1 MNFKPSFSFELPT
14 RIEYG
19 VGAVEKLAEELVL
32 RKVKNV
38 MLVTDVRLASSGL
51 LSRFTTH
58 LGSRRISYDV
68 FTRVEANPKDY
79 NVEEGARKAAYLKP
93 DCLVAIGGGS
103 PIDCAKAISVV
114 APGGG
119 QARDYEGKGKITE
132 DVLPLIAIPTTAGSG
147 SEVTFSAVITD
158 SRQHIKFSLKDPK
171 IAPRIA
177 IVDPELTK
185 SMPPALTAATGM
197 DALTHAIEAYTAK
210 AAEPIA
216 DAAAL
221 YAVELIFPHLK
232 SAVTDGGNLESRSA
246 MMLGSVLA
254 AIAFSHSDVAAV
266 HCIAE
271 ALGGKYDL
279 PHGVCN
285 AVVLPAIMEYNLEFC
300 TAKYARLAR
309 AMGLS
314 YRNIHSGAEKAVAA
328 VKKLASDIN
337 LPEFNTLG
345 VNEADFD
352 ELAYNSAANGSNSDN
367 PRSMD
372 RKDYLQIFKI
382 LSESAGSATEKK
394 GS

>member
-68 FTRVEANPKDY
+68 FTRVESNPKDY
-79 NVEEGARKAAYLKP
+79 NVEEGARKAAFLKP

-119 QARDYEGKGKITE
+119 QVRDYEGKGKIMK

-171 IAPRIA
+171 IAPRVA
-177 IVDPELTK
+177 IVDPELTQ

-221 YAVELIFPHLK
+221 YAVELIFRHLK

-271 ALGGKYDL
+271 SLGGKYDL

-309 AMGLS
+309 AMGFS
-314 YRNIHSGAEKAVAA
+314 YRNVHSGAEKAVAA

-345 VNEADFD
+345 VSEADFD
-352 ELAYNSAANGSNSDN
+352 ELACNSATNGSNLDN

-372 RKDYLQIFKI
+372 KKDYLQIFKI
-382 LSESAGSATEKK
+382 LSKSAGSATEKK

>member
-19 VGAVEKLAEELVL
+19 VGAVEKLADELVS

-58 LGSRRISYDV
+58 LGSQRISYDI

-79 NVEEGARKAAYLKP
+79 NVEEGARKAAFLNP

-119 QARDYEGKGKITE
+119 RVRDYEGKGKITGN
-132 DVLPLIAIPTTAGSG
+132 VLPLIAIPTTAGSG

-158 SRQHIKFSLKDPK
+158 SRQHYKFSLKDPK
-171 IAPRIA
+171 MAPRVA
-177 IVDPELTK
+177 IVDPELTQ
-185 SMPPALTAATGM
+185 SMPPSLTAATGM

-210 AAEPIA
+210 AAEPLA

-221 YAVELIFPHLK
+221 YAVELIYRHLK
-232 SAVTDGGNLESRSA
+232 SAVTDGRNLESRSA
-246 MMLGSVLA
+246 MLLGSVLA

-285 AVVLPAIMEYNLEFC
+285 AVVLPAIMEYNLAFC
-300 TAKYARLAR
+300 TEKYARLAR
-309 AMGLS
+309 AMGFS
-314 YRNIHSGAEKAVAA
+314 YKNVQSGAQKAVAA
-328 VKKLASDIN
+328 VKTLASDIN

-345 VNEADFD
+345 VSEADFD
-352 ELAYNSAANGSNSDN
+352 ELASNSAANGSNSEN

-372 RKDYLQIFKI
+372 KKDYLQIFRI
-382 LSESAGSATEKK
+382 LSESAGSAAGKK
-394 GS
+394 RS

>member
-1 MNFKPSFSFELPT
+1 MNSLSTFSFELPT

-19 VGAVEKLAEELVL
+19 IGAVEKLADELEL
-32 RKVKNV
+32 RNVKNV
-38 MLVTDVRLASSGL
+38 MLITDVRLASSGL

-58 LGSRRISYDV
+58 LGVKRISYDV

-79 NVEEGARKAAYLKP
+79 NVEEGAQKAAFLKP

-119 QARDYEGKGKITE
+119 RVQDYVGKGQITG

-158 SRQHIKFSLKDPK
+158 SQQHFKFSLKDPK
-171 IAPRIA
+171 IAPRVA
-177 IVDPELTK
+177 IVDPELTR

-197 DALTHAIEAYTAK
+197 DALTHAIEAYTTK
-210 AAEPIA
+210 ASEPIA

-221 YAVELIFPHLK
+221 YAVEMIFRHLK
-232 SAVTDGGNLESRSA
+232 SAVSDGQNLEARSG
-246 MMLGSVLA
+246 MLLGSVLA

-285 AVVLPAIMEYNLEFC
+285 AVVLPAIMDYNLDFC
-300 TAKYARLAR
+300 AEKYARIAR
-309 AMGLS
+309 AMGFND
-314 YRNIHSGAEKAVAA
+314 RNVHRRAQKAVAA
-328 VKKLASDIN
+328 VKKLASDVN
-337 LPEFNTLG
+337 LPRFNELG
-345 VNEADFD
+345 VREADFD
-352 ELAYNSAANGSNSDN
+352 ELARNSAANGSNSGN
-367 PRSMD
+367 PRFMD
-372 RKDYLQIFKI
+372 KDDYLQIFSI
-382 LSESAGSATEKK
+382 LSATTESAAGAKRS
-394 GS
+394 

>member
-1 MNFKPSFSFELPT
+1 MNSLSTFSFELPT

-19 VGAVEKLAEELVL
+19 IGAVEKLADELQW

-38 MLVTDVRLASSGL
+38 MLITDVRLASSGL

-58 LGSRRISYDV
+58 LGVKRISYDV
-68 FTRVEANPKDY
+68 FARVEANPKDY
-79 NVEEGARKAAYLKP
+79 NVEEGAQKAAFLKP

-119 QARDYEGKGKITE
+119 RVQDYAEKGKITG
-132 DVLPLIAIPTTAGSG
+132 DVLPLVAIPTTAGSG

-158 SRQHIKFSLKDPK
+158 SRQHFKFNLKDPK
-171 IAPRIA
+171 IAPRLA
-177 IVDPELTK
+177 IVDPELTQ

-197 DALTHAIEAYTAK
+197 DALTHAIEAYTAR
-210 AAEPIA
+210 ASEPLA

-221 YAVELIFPHLK
+221 YAVEMIFRHLK
-232 SAVTDGGNLESRSA
+232 SAVSDGRNLEARSG
-246 MMLGSVLA
+246 MLLGSLLA

-279 PHGVCN
+279 PHGICN
-285 AVVLPAIMEYNLEFC
+285 AVVLPAIMDYNLDFC
-300 TAKYARLAR
+300 VEKYARIAR
-309 AMGLS
+309 AMGFG
-314 YRNIHSGAEKAVAA
+314 YRNVHSGAQKAVAA
-328 VKKLASDIN
+328 VKKLASDVN
-337 LPEFNTLG
+337 LPEFNKLG

-352 ELAYNSAANGSNSDN
+352 ELARNSAANGSNSGN

-372 RKDYLQIFKI
+372 KDDYLHIFRI
-382 LSESAGSATEKK
+382 LSRTAESAAGAKRS
-394 GS
+394 